1 MSTRLAIPT
10 VLLSTT
16 AVGCADP
23 LVGVWSADSV
33 TVEGETINIP
43 YEYGGYMLIEYIELD
58 FDTDLLGTWTQKG
71 DGGSYS
77 TNLEATK
84 TSSGSYT
91 IKAPEGG
98 IDTLNCTLSHSFLDC
113 ASSEE
118 DANIVFSKGSAKE

>member
-1 MSTRLAIPT
+1 MSTKLAIPT

-16 AVGCADP
+16 VVGCADP
-23 LVGVWSADSV
+23 LVGIWAGDSV
-33 TVEGETINIP
+33 TVDGETINIP
-43 YEYGGYMLIEYIELD
+43 YEYGGYTLIEYIELD

-91 IKAPEGG
+91 IKTPEGDL
-98 IDTLNCTLSHSFLDC
+98 DTLSCTLSGSSLDC
-113 ASSEE
+113 TANE
-118 DANIVFSKGSAKE
+118 DDAKITFSKGSSKE